1 MVLMAGSHNS
11 LAFKSLQIGEE
22 EEEKMALT
30 ERALLAAEAV
40 IAEDES
46 TSTTNLKT
54 ASVNTLLLECEE
66 SSDSHPEV
74 VQVWQPCSTQPGRR
88 SSCKS
93 HSSGKLC
100 NYLKRHRT
108 FLVSVSL
115 CLLAWIIFT
124 VVTLY
129 TLRELQWQC
138 RTSLALLSTH
148 KCPADHQAYHG
159 RGFNI

>member
-100 NYLKRHRT
+100 NYLKRHYVCWLGSSSPSSHYTRCENYSG
-108 FLVSVSL
+108 SVERHWHCFPPTNVPPTIKL
-115 CLLAWIIFT
+115 IM
-124 VVTLY
+124 VG
-129 TLRELQWQC
+129 
-138 RTSLALLSTH
+138 ALIYR
-148 KCPADHQAYHG
+148 D
-159 RGFNI
+159 